1 MPFGFLFFM
10 TGTVNK
16 VILVGRLGS
25 DPEIRVSQEGNKIA
39 RFSVATSES
48 WNDKNTNEKKEKT
61 EWHRIVVFSKG
72 LAQVIENYVKKG
84 SQVYLEGQLR
94 TNKYTDQAGIEKFST
109 EVHLTNYNSEFKML
123 DSKNDN
129 PSFNSP
135 NDNPSL
141 NSPNVENST
150 NNKSN
155 DKMPEAFD
163 IEDDVPF

>member
-1 MPFGFLFFM
+1 M

-25 DPEIRVSQEGNKIA
+25 DPEIRVSQDGNKIA

-123 DSKNDN
+123 DSKND
-129 PSFNSP
+129 SP
-135 NDNPSL
+135 AL

-155 DKMPEAFD
+155 NSPSETFD

>member
-1 MPFGFLFFM
+1 M

-39 RFSVATSES
+39 RFSIATSES

-61 EWHRIVVFSKG
+61 EWHRVVVFSKG

-94 TNKYTDQAGIEKFST
+94 TNK
-109 EVHLTNYNSEFKML
+109 
-123 DSKNDN
+123 
-129 PSFNSP
+129 
-135 NDNPSL
+135 
-141 NSPNVENST
+141 
-150 NNKSN
+150 
-155 DKMPEAFD
+155 
-163 IEDDVPF
+163 

>member
-1 MPFGFLFFM
+1 M

-94 TNKYTDQAGIEKFST
+94 TNKYIDQAGIEKFST

>member
-1 MPFGFLFFM
+1 M

-39 RFSVATSES
+39 RFSIATSET

-61 EWHRIVVFSKG
+61 EWHRVVVFSKG

>member
-1 MPFGFLFFM
+1 M

-39 RFSVATSES
+39 RFSIATSES

-61 EWHRIVVFSKG
+61 EWHRVVVFSKG

-150 NNKSN
+150 HHKSN
-155 DKMPEAFD
+155 DKTPEAFD

>member
-1 MPFGFLFFM
+1 M

>member
-1 MPFGFLFFM
+1 M

-25 DPEIRVSQEGNKIA
+25 DPEIRVSQDGNKIA

-48 WNDKNTNEKKEKT
+48 WNDKSTNEKKEKT

-123 DSKNDN
+123 DSKND
-129 PSFNSP
+129 SP
-135 NDNPSL
+135 AL

-150 NNKSN
+150 NKKSN
-155 DKMPEAFD
+155 NLPPETFD

>member
-1 MPFGFLFFM
+1 M

-61 EWHRIVVFSKG
+61 EWHRVVVFSKG

-123 DSKNDN
+123 DTKNDN
-129 PSFNSP
+129 PSFNTP

>member
-1 MPFGFLFFM
+1 M

-61 EWHRIVVFSKG
+61 EWHRVVVFSKG

-129 PSFNSP
+129 SSFNSP
-135 NDNPSL
+135 NDNTSL

>member
-1 MPFGFLFFM
+1 M

-39 RFSVATSES
+39 RFSIATSES

-94 TNKYTDQAGIEKFST
+94 TNKYTDQAGIE
-109 EVHLTNYNSEFKML
+109 
-123 DSKNDN
+123 
-129 PSFNSP
+129 
-135 NDNPSL
+135 
-141 NSPNVENST
+141 
-150 NNKSN
+150 
-155 DKMPEAFD
+155 
-163 IEDDVPF
+163 

>member
-1 MPFGFLFFM
+1 M

-150 NNKSN
+150 YNKSN
-155 DKMPEAFD
+155 DKTPEAFD

>member
-1 MPFGFLFFM
+1 M

-39 RFSVATSES
+39 RFSIATSES

-84 SQVYLEGQLR
+84 TQVYLEGQLR

>member
-1 MPFGFLFFM
+1 M

-25 DPEIRVSQEGNKIA
+25 DPEIRVSQDGNKIA

-135 NDNPSL
+135 NDNPTTSFSSL
-141 NSPNVENST
+141 NVVLIIGDENF
-150 NNKSN
+150 
-155 DKMPEAFD
+155 KM
-163 IEDDVPF
+163 

>member
-1 MPFGFLFFM
+1 M

-129 PSFNSP
+129 SSFNSP

>member
-1 MPFGFLFFM
+1 M

-25 DPEIRVSQEGNKIA
+25 DPEIRVSQDGNKIA

-123 DSKNDN
+123 DSKGD
-129 PSFNSP
+129 SP
-135 NDNPSL
+135 AL

-155 DKMPEAFD
+155 NSPSESFD

>member
-1 MPFGFLFFM
+1 M

-61 EWHRIVVFSKG
+61 EWHRVVVFSKG

-135 NDNPSL
+135 NDNPSI

>member
-1 MPFGFLFFM
+1 MA
-10 TGTVNK
+10 GTVNK

-25 DPEIRVSQEGNKIA
+25 DPEIRVSQDGNKIA

-48 WNDKNTNEKKEKT
+48 WNDRNTNEKKEKT

-123 DSKNDN
+123 DSKSDN
-129 PSFNSP
+129 TA
-135 NDNPSL
+135 L
-141 NSPNVENST
+141 NSPDVENST
-150 NNKSN
+150 HNKPTDSS
-155 DKMPEAFD
+155 PEPFD

>member
-1 MPFGFLFFM
+1 M

-25 DPEIRVSQEGNKIA
+25 DPEIRVSQDGNKIA

-123 DSKNDN
+123 DSKND
-129 PSFNSP
+129 SP
-135 NDNPSL
+135 AL

-155 DKMPEAFD
+155 SLPSEAFD

>member
-1 MPFGFLFFM
+1 M

-25 DPEIRVSQEGNKIA
+25 DPEIRVSQDGNKIA
-39 RFSVATSES
+39 RFSIATSES
-48 WNDKNTNEKKEKT
+48 WNDKATNEKKEKT

-94 TNKYTDQAGIEKFST
+94 TNKYTDQAGIEKYST
-109 EVHLTNYNSEFKML
+109 EIHLTNYNSEFKML
-123 DSKNDN
+123 DSKSDN
-129 PSFNSP
+129 QI
-135 NDNPSL
+135 L
-141 NSPNVENST
+141 NSPNVDNSST
-150 NNKSN
+150 TKSTEKN
-155 DKMPEAFD
+155 LETFD

>member
-1 MPFGFLFFM
+1 M

-39 RFSVATSES
+39 RFSIATSES

-61 EWHRIVVFSKG
+61 EWHRVVVFSKG

-123 DSKNDN
+123 DTKNDN
-129 PSFNSP
+129 PSFNTP

>member
-1 MPFGFLFFM
+1 M

-61 EWHRIVVFSKG
+61 EWHRVVVFSKG

-129 PSFNSP
+129 PS
-135 NDNPSL
+135 L

>member
-1 MPFGFLFFM
+1 MA
-10 TGTVNK
+10 GTVNK

-25 DPEIRVSQEGNKIA
+25 DPEIRVSQDGNKIA
-39 RFSVATSES
+39 RFSIATSES
-48 WNDKNTNEKKEKT
+48 WNDRNTNEKKEKT

-94 TNKYTDQAGIEKFST
+94 TNKYTYQAGIEKFST

-123 DSKNDN
+123 DSKSDN
-129 PSFNSP
+129 TA
-135 NDNPSL
+135 L
-141 NSPNVENST
+141 NSPDVENST
-150 NNKSN
+150 HNKPTDSS
-155 DKMPEAFD
+155 PEPFD

>member
-1 MPFGFLFFM
+1 M

-25 DPEIRVSQEGNKIA
+25 DPEIRVSQDGNKIA
-39 RFSVATSES
+39 RFSIATSES

-123 DSKNDN
+123 DSKSDG
-129 PSFNSP
+129 PA
-135 NDNPSL
+135 L

-155 DKMPEAFD
+155 NSPSETFD

>member
-1 MPFGFLFFM
+1 M

-25 DPEIRVSQEGNKIA
+25 DPEIRVSQDGNKIA
-39 RFSVATSES
+39 RFSIATSES

-123 DSKNDN
+123 DSKSDN
-129 PSFNSP
+129 PA
-135 NDNPSL
+135 L

-155 DKMPEAFD
+155 NSPTETFD

>member
-1 MPFGFLFFM
+1 M

-39 RFSVATSES
+39 RFSIATSES
-48 WNDKNTNEKKEKT
+48 WNDKNTNEKKQKT

-123 DSKNDN
+123 DSKND
-129 PSFNSP
+129 SP
-135 NDNPSL
+135 AL

-155 DKMPEAFD
+155 NSLSEAFD

>member
-1 MPFGFLFFM
+1 M

-123 DSKNDN
+123 DTKNDN
-129 PSFNSP
+129 PSFNTP

-141 NSPNVENST
+141 NSPNV
-150 NNKSN
+150 
-155 DKMPEAFD
+155 
-163 IEDDVPF
+163 

>member
-1 MPFGFLFFM
+1 M

-61 EWHRIVVFSKG
+61 EWHRVVVFSKG

>member
-1 MPFGFLFFM
+1 M

-25 DPEIRVSQEGNKIA
+25 DPEIRVSQDGNKIA
-39 RFSVATSES
+39 RFSIATSES

-123 DSKNDN
+123 DSKSD
-129 PSFNSP
+129 SP
-135 NDNPSL
+135 AL
-141 NSPNVENST
+141 NSPNVDNST

-155 DKMPEAFD
+155 SSPSEAFD

>member
-1 MPFGFLFFM
+1 M

-25 DPEIRVSQEGNKIA
+25 DPEIRVSQDGNKIA

-129 PSFNSP
+129 SSFNSP

-150 NNKSN
+150 NNTSN

>member
-1 MPFGFLFFM
+1 M

-135 NDNPSL
+135 NDNPSI

>member
-1 MPFGFLFFM
+1 M

-39 RFSVATSES
+39 RFSIATSES

-123 DSKNDN
+123 DTKNDN
-129 PSFNSP
+129 PSFNTP